1 MTESEQ
7 GAAPVRSKGARRLL
21 WVLAVA
27 AGLVALYAA
36 AGFALLPWLIK
47 TRLPEITQREIGHR
61 ASVGEVKFNPFK
73 LVFEASDARLD
84 EPDGS
89 LIFGFKSLDVDL
101 EWSSLFQRT
110 WRLASVRLV
119 APRAN
124 LGISKEG
131 VFNLAD
137 LIAALNRNPPKEP
150 QPMPR
155 LLVDRFELSGGRVE
169 FNDRRAGYSNVFTP
183 IEFSVSD
190 FSTLPDHKGPYSFSA
205 STARGGSIRWKGQA
219 SLEPIAGSGEVVLDA
234 LSLPDLAIYAKPLLD
249 VTVASG
255 KLGATLPYRFA
266 YTGGKLSFDLEKA
279 ALKVADV
286 NARPGPSGA
295 PSVQAALL
303 EIDGVDASLAR
314 QSFAVRG
321 IKLGGLAMQPASA
334 KEAAFKLAAVT
345 VGDIS
350 GNAASGEVMV
360 GSVNLSGG
368 NLAMRRDARGQIDLL
383 EFPVAAKAPLPAREQ
398 AAVAPTPAANPP
410 VPATPAWKVGVKQVG
425 LDNFSIAI
433 NDLSAPKPLQME
445 IGKVAL
451 NFALEVAQAPSGF
464 NTVVSGA
471 ELSAR
476 EIVANGGS
484 EAPVRIGEIGAGG
497 GKLDL
502 SAGSLVFERAWLRKA
517 DLKLVLDAG
526 GRLNLLDMLPG
537 PGSPPATPAKPD
549 TAPFKVGVKSVEI
562 AGINADFEDRGSGM
576 RIGVQEAGA
585 KLSGVS
591 SNLSDPLDFDA
602 GLRLREGGEVRAK
615 GRVVPSMAS
624 VDVAVK
630 VDRLAL
636 APVQPLMARHVKLVL
651 ASGSVS
657 ADGKLQVGGKGGR
670 VRYAGNVG
678 LSDLLLNEE
687 GGKQFAAL
695 KAGSA
700 EGIAFQLGP
709 DSLEVPELRLDAL
722 QAQLLI
728 DADGSLNATRLLVQ
742 PAKPAAPPSGATVV
756 PAVADPAP
764 AARTEAASAAA
775 VAVPAAAPPD
785 PFPVAVRRLR
795 ISNAKLDFEDLS
807 LRPQFGAK
815 IHDLNGVVTGLS
827 TSPATR
833 SRLELDGRVD
843 EFGLAR
849 IRGELNPFFPRNNT
863 AVNVVFRNVDMT
875 TATPYAMKFAGYKI
889 AAGKISLDLNY
900 KVRNS
905 QLEGDNQVVIDQL
918 TLGERVDSPDALK
931 LPLEL
936 AIAILKDSN
945 GRIDL
950 GLPVSGSLDDP
961 QFSYGAVIWKAVVN
975 VLARIVTAPF
985 RALGALF
992 GGDGAKLES
1001 IDFDPGSAAILPP
1014 EREKLRQVA
1023 QVLAKREQLK
1033 LAIPGQYN
1041 EEADAPVL
1049 RESAM
1054 RREILGRAGIKLAEG
1069 EAPGPIDIGDK
1080 AQRTALR
1087 EAFGARHGAA
1097 ALEKLQEEIE
1107 QRATTPRAADAGP
1120 RPEPVAAWRRAI
1132 GVVQGEP
1139 NLRFPGAYYNTLV
1152 QRLAASQPLPPDALA
1167 SLAGA
1172 RAAAIAA
1179 ALKEAGIDAA
1189 RITQA
1194 AAEKTETRGKL
1205 VPLKLGLASR

>member
-7 GAAPVRSKGARRLL
+7 GAAPVRGKGVRRLL
-21 WVLAVA
+21 WVLVVAV
-27 AGLVALYAA
+27 GLVALYAA

-73 LVFEASDARLD
+73 LVFQAGDARLD
-84 EPDGS
+84 APDGS

-110 WRLASVRLV
+110 WRLANVRLV

-205 STARGGSIRWKGQA
+205 STARGGSIRWNGQA

-266 YTGGKLSFDLEKA
+266 YAGGKLSFDLEKA

-303 EIDGVDASLAR
+303 EVDGVDASLAK

-321 IKLGGLAMQPASA
+321 IKLGGLAMQPAGA
-334 KEAAFKLAAVT
+334 KDAAFKLAAVS
-345 VGDIS
+345 VSGIS

-368 NLAMRRDARGQIDLL
+368 SLAMRRDARGQIDLL
-383 EFPVAAKAPLPAREQ
+383 EFPVAAKAPPAKEQ
-398 AAVAPTPAANPP
+398 AAAPHIPAANPP
-410 VPATPAWKVGVKQVG
+410 VSAAPAWKVGVKQVG
-425 LDNFSIAI
+425 LDNFSVSI
-433 NDLSAPKPLQME
+433 NDLSAPKPLQMD

-476 EIVANGGS
+476 EIVANGNS

-517 DLKLVLDAG
+517 DLKLVMDAG

-537 PGSPPATPAKPD
+537 PGSAPATTAKPG

-576 RIGVQEAGA
+576 RIGVLEAGA

-615 GRVVPSMAS
+615 GRVVPSLAS
-624 VDVAVK
+624 VDAAVK

-636 APVQPLMARHVKLVL
+636 APVQPLMERHVKLVL
-651 ASGSVS
+651 ARGSGS
-657 ADGKLQVGGKGGR
+657 ADGKLQVGGKDAR
-670 VRYAGNVG
+670 MRYTGNVG
-678 LSDLLLNEE
+678 LSDVLLNEE
-687 GGKQFAAL
+687 AGKQFAAL
-695 KAGSA
+695 KAASA
-700 EGIAFQLGP
+700 EGIALQLGP

-728 DADGSLNATRLLVQ
+728 DADGSLNATRFLVQ

-764 AARTEAASAAA
+764 AARTNAATAAA
-775 VAVPAAAPPD
+775 AAVPAAAPPD

-827 TSPATR
+827 TSPSTR

-1139 NLRFPGAYYNTLV
+1139 NVRFPGAYYNTLV
-1152 QRLAASQPLPPDALA
+1152 QRLAASQPLPPDALTN
-1167 SLAGA
+1167 LAGA
-1172 RAAAIAA
+1172 RAAAITA

-1189 RITQA
+1189 RISQA
-1194 AAEKTETRGKL
+1194 AAEKTGISGKM

>member
-1 MTESEQ
+1 MTESVQ
-7 GAAPVRSKGARRLL
+7 GAAPVRGKGARRLL
-21 WVLAVA
+21 WVLAGA
-27 AGLVALYAA
+27 FGLVALYAA

-47 TRLPEITQREIGHR
+47 NRLPEISQREIGHR
-61 ASVGEVKFNPFK
+61 ASVGEVRFNPFK
-73 LVFEASDARLD
+73 LVFEATDARLD
-84 EPDGS
+84 EPDGA
-89 LIFGFKSLDVDL
+89 LIFGLKSLELDL

-110 WRLASVRLV
+110 WRLANVRLV
-119 APRAN
+119 GPQAK

-137 LIAALNRNPPKEP
+137 LIAALNRNPPKEQ

-155 LLVDRFELSGGRVE
+155 LLVDRFELTGGRVE
-169 FNDRRAGYSNVFTP
+169 FNDRRAGYSNTFTP
-183 IEFSVSD
+183 IEFSISD

-219 SLEPIAGSGEVVLDA
+219 SLDPIAGSGEIVLDA
-234 LSLPDLAIYAKPLLD
+234 LSLPDIATYAKTFLD

-266 YTGGKLSFDLEKA
+266 YAGGKLSFDLEKA
-279 ALKVADV
+279 GLRIADI
-286 NARPGPSGA
+286 NARLGPTGS
-295 PSVQAALL
+295 PSLRAALF
-303 EIDGVDASLAR
+303 EVDAVDASLAK
-314 QSFAVRG
+314 QAFTVRG
-321 IKLGGLAMQPASA
+321 IKLGGLAMRLANAKDTAMTLSA
-334 KEAAFKLAAVT
+334 VALGNIA
-345 VGDIS
+345 
-350 GNAASGEVMV
+350 GNAASSEVMV
-360 GSVNLSGG
+360 ESVSLSDGA
-368 NLAMRRDARGQIDLL
+368 LAMRRDARGQIDWL
-383 EFPVAAKAPLPAREQ
+383 EFPVAAQPSAPATAPVGTQ
-398 AAVAPTPAANPP
+398 AASVAAAPVKPAQP
-410 VPATPAWKVGVKQVG
+410 WKVAVKQVG
-425 LDNFSIAI
+425 LDNFSFSL
-433 NDLSAPKPLQME
+433 NDLSAPKPLQIE
-445 IGKVAL
+445 VGKVAL
-451 NFALEVAQAPSGF
+451 KFALEAAQAKTGF

-471 ELSAR
+471 EFSAR
-476 EIVANGGS
+476 DIVANGKS
-484 EAPVRIGEIGAGG
+484 DAPVRIGEIGAGS
-497 GKLDL
+497 GKLDS
-502 SAGSLVFERAWLRKA
+502 SAGSLIVERAWLRKA
-517 DLKLVLDAG
+517 DLKLVMDAG
-526 GRLNLLDMLPG
+526 GRLNLQDMVPG
-537 PGSPPATPAKPD
+537 PGTAPGAAEKAAA
-549 TAPFKVGVKSVEI
+549 APFKVGVKSVEI
-562 AGINADFEDRGSGM
+562 AGINADFEDRGSGI
-576 RIGVQEAGA
+576 RLGVQEAGA

-591 SNLSDPLDFDA
+591 SNLSDALDFEA
-602 GLRLREGGEVRAK
+602 ALRLREGGEVRAK
-615 GRVVPSMAS
+615 GRVVPSLAS
-624 VDVAVK
+624 VDASVK

-636 APVQPLMARHVKLVL
+636 APAQPLMARYLKLVL

-657 ADGKLQVGGKGGR
+657 ADGKLQVGGKGAQ
-670 VRYAGNVG
+670 VRYTGNAG

-695 KAGSA
+695 KAASA
-700 EGIAFQLGP
+700 EGIALQLGP
-709 DSLEVPELRLDAL
+709 NSLEVPELRLDAP

-728 DADGSLNATRLLVQ
+728 EADRSLNAARFLVQ
-742 PAKPAAPPSGATVV
+742 PGNAAAP
-756 PAVADPAP
+756 
-764 AARTEAASAAA
+764 ASATAA
-775 VAVPAAAPPD
+775 APVTAESGTAKAAVPATSTALATPD
-785 PFPVAVRRLR
+785 PFPATVRRLR
-795 ISNAKLDFEDLS
+795 ITNAKLDFEDLS

-815 IHDLNGVVTGLS
+815 IHDLTGVVTGLS
-827 TSPATR
+827 TSPTTR

-961 QFSYGAVIWKAVVN
+961 QFSYGAVIWKAVTN
-975 VLARIVTAPF
+975 VLTRIVTAPF

-992 GGDGAKLES
+992 GGAGEKLEA

-1014 EREKLRQVA
+1014 EREKLLQLA
-1023 QVLAKREQLK
+1023 QVLGKREQLK
-1033 LAIPGQYN
+1033 LVVPGRYN
-1041 EEADAPVL
+1041 EEADAPLL
-1049 RESAM
+1049 RENAM
-1054 RREILGRAGIKLAEG
+1054 RREILGRAGVRLAEG

-1080 AQRTALR
+1080 VQRTALR
-1087 EAFGARHGAA
+1087 EAFSARHGAP

-1107 QRATTPRAADAGP
+1107 QRALTARAPEAGP

-1152 QRLAASQPLPPDALA
+1152 QRLAASQPLPPDALTN
-1167 SLAGA
+1167 LAGA
-1172 RAAAIAA
+1172 RAAAIVA

-1189 RITQA
+1189 RISQA
-1194 AAEKTETRGKL
+1194 AAEKTDISRKM

>member
-1 MTESEQ
+1 MTESDQE
-7 GAAPVRSKGARRLL
+7 AAPARGKGARRWL
-21 WVLAVA
+21 WLFAGAV
-27 AGLVALYAA
+27 GLVALYAA

-89 LIFGFKSLDVDL
+89 LIFGLKSLELDL

-110 WRLASVRLV
+110 WRLAQVRVV

-131 VFNLAD
+131 AFNLAD

-155 LLVDRFELSGGRVE
+155 LLVDRFELTGGQVE

-190 FSTLPDHKGPYSFSA
+190 FSTLPDHKGPYTFSA
-205 STARGGSIRWKGQA
+205 STARGGSIRWKGHA
-219 SLEPIAGSGEVVLDA
+219 SLEPIAGGGEVLIDG
-234 LSLPDLAIYAKPLLD
+234 LSLSDMATYAKPFID

-255 KLGATLPYRFA
+255 KFGATLPYRFA
-266 YTGGKLSFDLEKA
+266 YAAGKLSFDLEKA
-279 ALKVADV
+279 VLKVADV
-286 NARPGPSGA
+286 DARLGPSGA
-295 PSVQAALL
+295 PSVQLALL
-303 EIDGVDASLAR
+303 EVDTVDASLVK
-314 QSFAVRG
+314 QGFTVRG
-321 IKLGGLAMQPASA
+321 IKLGGLAMRPANA
-334 KEAAFKLAAVT
+334 KDAGLKLSAVT
-345 VGDIS
+345 LGNIA
-350 GNAASGEVMV
+350 GNAASGEIMV
-360 GSVNLSGG
+360 ESANLSGG
-368 NLAMRRDARGQIDLL
+368 GLAMRRDARGQIDLL
-383 EFPVAAKAPLPAREQ
+383 EFPVTAKVAAPPKAQPGAPSMAAADPP
-398 AAVAPTPAANPP
+398 AAVAQP
-410 VPATPAWKVGVKQVG
+410 WKVGVKQVG
-425 LDNFSIAI
+425 LDNFSLSI
-433 NDLSAPKPLQME
+433 NDQSAPKPLQ
-445 IGKVAL
+445 IDVGKVAL
-451 NFALEVAQAPSGF
+451 NFALEVAPAKAGL

-471 ELSAR
+471 EFSAR
-476 EIVANGGS
+476 DIVANGKS
-484 EAPVRIGEIGAGG
+484 EAPLRIGEIGAGG

-502 SAGSLVFERAWLRKA
+502 SAGSLVVERAWLKKA
-517 DLKLVLDAG
+517 DLKLVVDAG
-526 GRLNLLDMLPG
+526 GRLNLQDMVPG
-537 PGSPPATPAKPD
+537 AGSAPAAAAKPG
-549 TAPFKVGVKSVEI
+549 TAPFKVGVKSLEI
-562 AGINADFEDRGSGM
+562 AGINADLEDRGSGI
-576 RIGVQEAGA
+576 RLGVLEAGA

-591 SNLSDPLDFDA
+591 SNHGDPLDFDA
-602 GLRLREGGEVRAK
+602 GFRLREGGEVRAK
-615 GRVVPSMAS
+615 GRVLPSLAS
-624 VDVAVK
+624 VDAAVK

-636 APVQPLMARHVKLVL
+636 APLQTLMARYIKLVL

-657 ADGKLQVGGKGGR
+657 ADGKLQLGGKGAQ
-670 VRYAGNVG
+670 VRYTGNVG
-678 LSDLLLNEE
+678 LADLLLNEE

-695 KAGSA
+695 KAASA

-709 DSLEVPELRLDAL
+709 NSLEVPELRLDAP

-728 DADGSLNATRLLVQ
+728 EADRSLNAVRLLVQ
-742 PAKPAAPPSGATVV
+742 PANPT
-756 PAVADPAP
+756 AP
-764 AARTEAASAAA
+764 ASGTA
-775 VAVPAAAPPD
+775 VVPAAADSATVREPAQATTATAAVASTAAPD

-795 ISNAKLDFEDLS
+795 INNAKLDFEDLS

-815 IHDLNGVVTGLS
+815 IHELTGVITGLS
-827 TSPATR
+827 TSPSTR

-849 IRGELNPFFPRNNT
+849 IRGEFNPFFPRNNT
-863 AVNVVFRNVDMT
+863 AVNLVFRNVDMT

-889 AAGKISLDLNY
+889 ASGKISLDLNY

-975 VLARIVTAPF
+975 VLTRIVTAPF

-992 GGDGAKLES
+992 GGDGAKLEA

-1049 RESAM
+1049 RENAM
-1054 RREILGRAGIKLAEG
+1054 RREILGRAGIKLVEG

-1080 AQRTALR
+1080 TQRTALR
-1087 EAFGARHGAA
+1087 EAFNARHGAP
-1097 ALEKLQEEIE
+1097 ALEKLQEEVE
-1107 QRATTPRAADAGP
+1107 QRATTARAPEAGP

-1139 NLRFPGAYYNTLV
+1139 NLRLPGAYYNTLV
-1152 QRLAASQPLPPDALA
+1152 QRLAASQSLPPDALT

-1179 ALKEAGIDAA
+1179 ALKEEGVDAM
-1189 RITQA
+1189 RVTQA
-1194 AAEKTETRGKL
+1194 GAEKTEIRGKM